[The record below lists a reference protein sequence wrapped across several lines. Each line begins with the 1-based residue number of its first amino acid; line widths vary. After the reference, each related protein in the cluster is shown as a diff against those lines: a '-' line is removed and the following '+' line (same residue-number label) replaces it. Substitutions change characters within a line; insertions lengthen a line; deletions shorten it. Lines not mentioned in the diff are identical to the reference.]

1 MKVNVSVPEL
11 MLIAATRGALG
22 IGLGLL
28 LAPRLGA
35 GSRKAVGLTLLS
47 VGVLSTIP
55 IAMHVFGK
63 KAETQ
68 PESSRPEY
76 PMPTTAPVL

>member
-1 MKVNVSVPEL
+1 MRVNVSVPEL

-28 LAPRLGA
+28 LAPRLRT
-35 GSRKAVGLTLLS
+35 SPRKAVGITLLT

-55 IAMHVFGK
+55 LAMEVFGRRRSGRID
-63 KAETQ
+63 
-68 PESSRPEY
+68 ESTHEEP
-76 PMPTTAPVL
+76 AFVG